1 MLELTEAGRLRGE
14 SVEEELDMAAEGWAR
29 EIMQ

>member
-14 SVEEELDMAAEGWAR
+14 AIEEELDMAAEAWAR